1 MQVKRLLMAFL
12 FVMSLTE
19 CVIGD
24 ENVNSKYI
32 YTMDQS
38 VNGNGFYSSHR
49 DIATSELLMSDRDHG
64 SGRYEGE
71 LKYSV
76 QNKATYS
83 DNSENY
89 VTTDEQNI
97 TSVKVTDFAFAPI
110 KFNLGK
116 SFSVASFKSK
126 GQEETNLKNY
136 IGSSEEI
143 PGGSSMSSLYSS
155 LDVLSGT
162 TSAQIFFK
170 SSSTDDILYNYLG
183 SINLSLDSAFSGR
196 AHIGALNLDADLNR
210 DVLVDE
216 DYSGTF
222 TLHKD
227 MREVFRDKMNRDV
240 DHWLPCCSYGWTDM
254 EIAAKNDFG
263 SNVAGVFDCTCFS
276 LPESGLK
283 A

>member
-12 FVMSLTE
+12 FVMSMTE

-76 QNKATYS
+76 QNRATYN
-83 DNSENY
+83 DDSENY
-89 VTTDEQNI
+89 ITTNEQNI
-97 TSVKVTDFAFAPI
+97 TSIKVTDFAFEPI
-110 KFNLGK
+110 KFDFGK
-116 SFSVASFKSK
+116 SFRVVSFESK
-126 GQEETNLKNY
+126 GQEESNIKNY
-136 IGSSEEI
+136 LGSGKKLSR
-143 PGGSSMSSLYSS
+143 GASMSSLYSS
-155 LDVLSGT
+155 LNVLSGT
-162 TSAQIFFK
+162 TSSHVFFK
-170 SSSTDDILYNYLG
+170 SSSTDDVLYNYLG
-183 SINLSLDSAFSGR
+183 RINLSLNSAFAGN
-196 AHIGALNLDADLNR
+196 AHIGALNIDDDRERTVVA
-210 DVLVDE
+210 DE
-216 DYSGTF
+216 DYSGIF
-222 TLHKD
+222 TLHK
-227 MREVFRDKMNRDV
+227 EIGAVFMDKMNRNV
-240 DHWLPCCSYGWTDM
+240 DYWLPCCSYGWTDM
-254 EIAAKNDFG
+254 EISVKKDFG
-263 SNVAGVFDCTCFS
+263 SNAAGVFDCTCFS